1 MAKLHRRHRALRL
14 DEAGKPLHWFNM
26 RIGPKPKITMG
37 NAPFAHHACDFSED
51 QPKATNGEATK
62 LHHMPIIRQTF
73 DRRILAKWRHHH
85 AIGNR
90 HTANGEWREK

>member
-14 DEAGKPLHWFNM
+14 DEARKPLHWFNM
-26 RIGPKPKITMG
+26 RIRPKPKITMG
-37 NAPFAHHACDFSED
+37 NAPFAHYACDFSEN
-51 QPKATNGEATK
+51 QPKATHGKATQ